1 MPERFE
7 IICIVYKRRY
17 INTLPF
23 LYYKSTYLLF
33 FLGTNGV
40 GHCCTLL
47 AVTTLTFHMRFCMYV
62 LLLIDVI
69 KNNHLEI

>member
-47 AVTTLTFHMRFCMYV
+47 AVYSDNVDFSHAFLHVRSSFNRRNQ
-62 LLLIDVI
+62 
-69 KNNHLEI
+69 K